1 MSPVN
6 PSPAEHAAGCSGSES
21 SDSAPMAVRQGWA
34 YWRSLEDRANS
45 PEFRQ
50 HMEREF
56 PEGADRL
63 EGDDRRQFLRVMG
76 ASFALAGVGLA
87 ACRRMPETTIVPYAA
102 RPADRTPGVPVH
114 YATAMELGGVA
125 SGLLVKSFDGRPL
138 KIEGNPD
145 HPFNRGACDSLSQA
159 SVLELYDP
167 TRSRLAMRK
176 GQPVGSDGFAQ
187 FEAFATE
194 RFGGLASRGGEGLAV
209 LSEAFAGPSMA
220 DARKRFMARYPKAIW
235 CEWEPINDD
244 TERAGLAMAFGRS
257 LRPEFRFDQAQVV
270 VSLGSDFL
278 RNQPA
283 SLRWARDFAK
293 SRRIENPDPKQQQV
307 SRLYA
312 FEPGLSLVGANADD
326 RVPVRGSDL
335 AAVAAMLAQRAGVE
349 LGDASLKQAI
359 AAMASSSAASRL
371 SARDLEVL
379 EAAAKDLADH
389 RGSSLVV
396 AGPNQPA
403 AVHAFVAMLNDR
415 LGNTGKTVMYREVP
429 ERPLRGE
436 ALAQLCGAI
445 SSGKVSTL
453 VVLGGNPVYDAPADL
468 DFAGCLKRA
477 EDSIHLSFHRNE
489 TSAECSWHLPRAHY
503 LESWGDARAWDGTI
517 SLVQPLIEPLVSMQQ
532 GGRSA
537 LEMVAIMTG
546 DAPFDGYQ
554 LVRRSMMERTG
565 TSGAEFERR
574 WRQSLNDG
582 VEKGTEF
589 AMANASLREGEVAK
603 GFASLPVPQG
613 DPGLELAFT
622 REGSAYDGRFA
633 NVGWLQ
639 ELPEPITKITW
650 DNGLLMSV
658 ATARSMGLKTGDM
671 VKVSVNSGGA
681 TRSLDA
687 AVVLAPGQ
695 AEGTMGLSLGYGR
708 GEIAGPIAADAGFDA
723 YRLRTTAAPEI
734 AVGVQ
739 VAKADGTYA
748 FARTQDHGAADA
760 LVEEVPA
767 AGIQERLPT
776 LVREGTL
783 EEYRE
788 HPDFAKHRTHVAGRL
803 SLWNETNL
811 DGAKFAWAMSV
822 DLSTCIGCGACITA
836 CQAENNVPIVGK
848 DQVARGR
855 EMHWIRVD
863 RYFRGD
869 DPARPEA
876 VLMQPVACQ
885 HCENAPCEQVCPV
898 AATVH
903 DEEGLNVMVYN
914 RCIGTRYCSN
924 NCPYKVR
931 RFNYFDYQRRDP
943 VRQQDGLFAVKPDYY
958 TKDGPNDWTKM
969 QYNPDVTVRTRGV
982 MEKCTFCTQRISQ
995 AKIAFKN
1002 QWAQQGGV
1010 EFSPTWSIPDGA
1022 IVPACG
1028 QACPTQAIVFGDL
1041 NDPNSRVARLHRS
1054 KLSYEMLEELNNRPR
1069 LRYLAKVRNP
1079 AIDHGHGHGHDH
1091 DHDHGDGHDH
1101 GHARAATG
1109 EEVRA

>member
-21 SDSAPMAVRQGWA
+21 SDGAPMAVRQGWA

-50 HMEREF
+50 YMEREF

-145 HPFNRGACDSLSQA
+145 HPFNQGACDSLSQA

-220 DARKRFMARYPKAIW
+220 DAKKRFMARYPKAIW

-283 SLRWARDFAK
+283 SLKWARDFAK
-293 SRRIENPDPKQQQV
+293 GRRIENPDPTQQQV

-349 LGDASLKQAI
+349 IGDASLKQAI

-371 SARDLEVL
+371 TAQDLEVL
-379 EAAAKDLADH
+379 DAAAKDLADH

-403 AVHAFVAMLNDR
+403 AVHAFVAMLNNR

-429 ERPLRGE
+429 ERPLRAE
-436 ALAQLCGAI
+436 ALARAVRRALLRQGLDARRPRRQSRLRRAGGPGLRGLPEEGRGVDTPLVPSQRDERRVLLASAAGPLPRELGRRPRLGRHDLARAAAHRAARLDAAGRPQCARDGRDHDRRRAVRRLPARASLDDGANRHERRRVRAPLAEEPQRRHRAGDRVRHGERVP
-445 SSGKVSTL
+445 SRERGRQGLRVAAGAAGRSGARARVHPRRHRLRRTL
-453 VVLGGNPVYDAPADL
+453 RERRLAAGAARADHEDHLGQRPADVGRDGPL
-468 DFAGCLKRA
+468 DGPEDRRHGEGLRERRRRNAFARRGGRPRA
-477 EDSIHLSFHRNE
+477 GPGRGHDGPEPRLRARRDRRSDRRRRGLRRLSPSHDRGAGDRGGRAGREGRRHLRLRPHAGSRRRRQR
-489 TSAECSWHLPRAHY
+489 SSRKCLPRGFRSVCRPLSAK
-503 LESWGDARAWDGTI
+503 ARSRSTASIRTSPSIARTSRAGSRCGTR
-517 SLVQPLIEPLVSMQQ
+517 P
-532 GGRSA
+532 
-537 LEMVAIMTG
+537 
-546 DAPFDGYQ
+546 
-554 LVRRSMMERTG
+554 
-565 TSGAEFERR
+565 TS
-574 WRQSLNDG
+574 
-582 VEKGTEF
+582 
-589 AMANASLREGEVAK
+589 
-603 GFASLPVPQG
+603 
-613 DPGLELAFT
+613 
-622 REGSAYDGRFA
+622 
-633 NVGWLQ
+633 
-639 ELPEPITKITW
+639 
-650 DNGLLMSV
+650 
-658 ATARSMGLKTGDM
+658 TARSSRGRCRSTCRPA
-671 VKVSVNSGGA
+671 SAAAPASPPA
-681 TRSLDA
+681 RRRTTCRSSARTRS
-687 AVVLAPGQ
+687 P
-695 AEGTMGLSLGYGR
+695 
-708 GEIAGPIAADAGFDA
+708 ADARCTGSA
-723 YRLRTTAAPEI
+723 STA
-734 AVGVQ
+734 
-739 VAKADGTYA
+739 TS
-748 FARTQDHGAADA
+748 AAT
-760 LVEEVPA
+760 
-767 AGIQERLPT
+767 IR
-776 LVREGTL
+776 R
-783 EEYRE
+783 RS
-788 HPDFAKHRTHVAGRL
+788 RRR
-803 SLWNETNL
+803 
-811 DGAKFAWAMSV
+811 SV
-822 DLSTCIGCGACITA
+822 
-836 CQAENNVPIVGK
+836 
-848 DQVARGR
+848 
-855 EMHWIRVD
+855 
-863 RYFRGD
+863 
-869 DPARPEA
+869 
-876 VLMQPVACQ
+876 MQPVACQ

-943 VRQQDGLFAVKPDYY
+943 VRQQDGLLRSSP
-958 TKDGPNDWTKM
+958 TTTRRTGRTTGLEM
-969 QYNPDVTVRTRGV
+969 QFNPDVTVRIRGV

-995 AKIAFKN
+995 AKIAYKN
-1002 QWAQQGGV
+1002 QWRSRAASSPRRPGR
-1010 EFSPTWSIPDGA
+1010 SPTAPS
-1022 IVPACG
+1022 C
-1028 QACPTQAIVFGDL
+1028 
-1041 NDPNSRVARLHRS
+1041 R
-1054 KLSYEMLEELNNRPR
+1054 
-1069 LRYLAKVRNP
+1069 
-1079 AIDHGHGHGHDH
+1079 
-1091 DHDHGDGHDH
+1091 
-1101 GHARAATG
+1101 RAAR
-1109 EEVRA
+1109 RARRRRSSSATSTIRTAASPSSTAASSATRCSRSSTTKSASAVPREGQQSRDRPWPRSWA